1 MEANDITVA
10 VPVST
15 VETIG
20 LPIPQVVADDVK
32 RVAAVAELIAAAVP
46 PPAIMAKPHVNS
58 GLKSTNVEAMTAVP
72 AMAANGIAIV
82 SKILSTKGI

>member
-1 MEANDITVA
+1 MDANDMTVA
-10 VPVST
+10 VPVSM

-20 LPIPQVVADDVK
+20 LPIPPVVAVEVSL
-32 RVAAVAELIAAAVP
+32 VAAVAELIAAAVP
-46 PPAIMAKPHVNS
+46 PPAIMAKPQVNN
-58 GLKSTNVEAMTAVP
+58 GLKSTSVEAMTAVP